1 MYTLRKRNMQAIR
14 LIDTINC
21 SAASNTLVQR
31 NVSVNQENFS
41 VKIYTGAL
49 ADWKADVLVCSCSP
63 DLNLSNGTL
72 APSLMQKAGS
82 MLQDECNLKY
92 PNGIEKEQIAIAKGY
107 NLYCKRVYFGTL
119 SSWSGDGATCK
130 KSIAF
135 PALGTGN
142 LKYPPQ
148 VSASV
153 ILACVEDF
161 YKQNPFSTLLTY
173 IVVYDK
179 SSDVKIVK
187 QAFDQEWASR
197 AGNLPRIQFPFPAP
211 SSPLPLPQALVPA
224 ANKPKP
230 SRNDTKEY
238 FGYMYQ
244 SDPETPNY
252 WEKFHHKK
260 TVKEWNGSNG
270 DLSLQI
276 FQVTGSGLSDIIQL
290 VNNTLKE
297 QPSSEFKNIEVK
309 EVQRLENLQLFYKYV
324 SFRHSQ
330 FSTVS
335 RTGELAPLERIKV
348 CKQGQALTFKNTK
361 RGCILDQD
369 IYHEV
374 NEHYLFHGTKVAH
387 LDGIFHQGLD
397 NRLAGKGRFG
407 NGIYCAETPAKSN
420 KYTDQDGEKKMFL
433 VRACLG
439 EIYIHNGEQYEFK
452 RAPCKACQ
460 KDKCLC
466 GKPLYDSIVAE
477 GTLQYREFILHDRYQ
492 VYPEYLITY
501 TCS

>member
-31 NVSVNQENFS
+31 NVSVNQESFS

-92 PNGIEKEQIAIAKGY
+92 PNGIENEQIAIAKGY

-119 SSWSGDGATCK
+119 SSWSGDGSACK
-130 KSIAF
+130 KGLAVLVSECLKVANINNMQSIAF

-153 ILACVEDF
+153 ILAFVEDF
-161 YKQNPFSTLLTY
+161 YKQDPSSTLLTY
-173 IVVYDK
+173 IVVYDQ

-197 AGNLPRIQFPFPAP
+197 AGSLLSIQFPLPAP

-238 FGYMYQ
+238 FAYMYQ

-270 DLSLQI
+270 DLSIKI
-276 FQVTGSGLSDIIQL
+276 FQVAGSGLSDIIQF
-290 VNNTLKE
+290 VYNTLKE

-324 SFRHSQ
+324 SFRQSQ

-335 RTGELAPLERIKV
+335 KTGELAPLERIKV
-348 CKQGQALTFKNTK
+348 CKQGQPLTSKNTK

-369 IYHEV
+369 IYPEV
-374 NEHYLFHGTKVAH
+374 NEHYLFHGTKVAN

-420 KYTDQDGEKKMFL
+420 KYTGT
-433 VRACLG
+433 
-439 EIYIHNGEQYEFK
+439 
-452 RAPCKACQ
+452 
-460 KDKCLC
+460 KD
-466 GKPLYDSIVAE
+466 
-477 GTLQYREFILHDRYQ
+477 T
-492 VYPEYLITY
+492 
-501 TCS
+501 